1 VPGVSAV
8 TAGTVTP
15 KVEARPGGGLSG
27 LLRRNL
33 LLLIGLVISALAI
46 RQLASEVKGPEL
58 LGHLAATNW
67 PLVALCFAS
76 VPLSMLLKVWR
87 QRYLFGE
94 VPTPAVAPLYSAL
107 YIGYLMNTVLPGR
120 VGEFV
125 RAFLIGRQKDIGV
138 PAALTSI
145 VLEKLL
151 DLATLAILLVVLILV
166 TPLPAW
172 ATPMA
177 YTSAAAVGAGLVTFG
192 LILVFRR
199 QVTFLVASIDQRVGP
214 LRRLG
219 LAALANSFLDGLAG
233 LGRSRSLPG
242 LIFWSIVVW
251 ASSAASLWVGLEGV
265 GVSVGLTGVLLTLVV
280 TNIGMAV
287 PSAPG
292 YAGVFEGL
300 VVLALLPYG
309 IGETQALAAALV
321 LHATVFGNFIVGG
334 LWYLRRGGY
343 SLRGLRDASGH

>member
-1 VPGVSAV
+1 VNAPSATPSVAAAPG
-8 TAGTVTP
+8 
-15 KVEARPGGGLSG
+15 RGLSG
-27 LLRRNL
+27 FLRENL
-33 LLLIGLVISALAI
+33 LLLVGLLISALAI
-46 RQLASEVKGPEL
+46 RELASQVRGPEL
-58 LGHLAATNW
+58 LGYLAATNW
-67 PLVALCFAS
+67 PLMALCFAS
-76 VPLSMLLKVWR
+76 VPLSMLLKVVR
-87 QRYLFGE
+87 QRYLFGDL
-94 VPTPAVAPLYSAL
+94 PAPPVQPLYSAL

-125 RAFLIGRQKDIGV
+125 RAFLIGRQKAIGI

-177 YTSAAAVGAGLVTFG
+177 YTSAAAVAAGLVTFG

-199 QVTFLVASIDQRVGP
+199 HVTSLVAWVDQRVGP

-219 LAALANSFLDGLAG
+219 LAALTSSFLDGLAG
-233 LGRSRSLPG
+233 LGRGRSLPG
-242 LIFWSIVVW
+242 LILWSIVVW
-251 ASSAASLWVGLEGV
+251 ASSAVSLWVGLASV
-265 GVSVGLTGVLLTLVV
+265 GISVGLTGVLLTLVV

-300 VVLALLPYG
+300 VVLALLPYA
-309 IGETQALAAALV
+309 IGETHALAAALV
-321 LHATVFGNFIVGG
+321 LHAAVFGNFIVGG

-343 SLRGLRDASGH
+343 SLRGLREASGH